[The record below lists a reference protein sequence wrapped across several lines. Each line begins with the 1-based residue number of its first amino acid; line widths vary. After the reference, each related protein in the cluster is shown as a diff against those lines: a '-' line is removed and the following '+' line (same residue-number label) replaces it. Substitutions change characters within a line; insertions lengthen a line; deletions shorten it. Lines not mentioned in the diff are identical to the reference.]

1 MPGTWRQATCYQV
14 THFLKFRPALVTA
27 TELPYTLTL
36 CACAMI
42 FCWFLSLLLVQRA
55 QLGQAGKSFFGNP
68 HQKDLP
74 SHSIRKYKYRDTN
87 TQIQIRKYRHRNTN
101 ANHHQYNIFHL
112 ILLTPPILTCH
123 PCCGCLGGFVVVG
136 YPEPKKE
143 VFKHSFDHFG

>member
-14 THFLKFRPALVTA
+14 TRFLKFRPALVTA

-55 QLGQAGKSFFGNP
+55 QLGQAGISFFGNP
-68 HQKDLP
+68 HQKNLP
-74 SHSIRKYKYRDTN
+74 AHSIRKYKYRDA
-87 TQIQIRKYRHRNTN
+87 N
-101 ANHHQYNIFHL
+101 ANRHHYNIFHL
-112 ILLTPPILTCH
+112 ILPTPSILTCH

-143 VFKHSFDHFG
+143 VFNLSFDQIKPL